1 MSTQQEWSFIYGIVR
16 LQRPR
21 IAVEVGVAYGGMA
34 QNIYR
39 AMNDNY
45 NDTGIESWYT
55 GFDLWDTHGIHD
67 QFQQMGS
74 MEEVDQKLKDI
85 GNKHALVKIDTQ
97 KDQANFRQQLAQ
109 RFTLGIDF
117 AFIDGCHSY
126 EGIKNDFFNIWS
138 YMGEKGIVAFHDTA
152 VIDGCREFIA
162 DLRLHNNGSYDVSDF
177 PYGTNERNCGI
188 TLITKP
194 GFGNVKI
201 DEICGSPS
209 VPEDIYAKE
218 EPKILPLDQWWIDN
232 LR

>member
-21 IAVEVGVAYGGMA
+21 IAVEVGVAHGGMA
-34 QNIYR
+34 QSIDR

-55 GFDLWDTHGIHD
+55 GFDLWDTHGIHS

-85 GNKHALVKIDTQ
+85 GNRYALVKIDTQ

-126 EGIKNDFFNIWS
+126 EGIKNDFFNIL
-138 YMGEKGIVAFHDTA
+138 YT
-152 VIDGCREFIA
+152 CR
-162 DLRLHNNGSYDVSDF
+162 L
-177 PYGTNERNCGI
+177 
-188 TLITKP
+188 
-194 GFGNVKI
+194 
-201 DEICGSPS
+201 
-209 VPEDIYAKE
+209 
-218 EPKILPLDQWWIDN
+218 W
-232 LR
+232 